1 MNFVLGMWCVWGLLL
16 LVYVALR
23 TYVARLN
30 RDEDDTI
37 LLDDA
42 FAQEK
47 VEQTA
52 IIAKVK
58 KVEPAQRLAL
68 IALSVMTLI
77 VIVYYVWDAMHQF
90 Q

>member
-1 MNFVLGMWCVWGLLL
+1 MNFVLDMWCVWGLLVV
-16 LVYVALR
+16 VYLALR

-47 VEQTA
+47 VAQTA

-68 IALSVMTLI
+68 IALAVMSLI

>member
-1 MNFVLGMWCVWGLLL
+1 MNLVLGMWCVWGLLV
-16 LVYVALR
+16 LVYLALR

-37 LLDDA
+37 ILDDA

-47 VEQTA
+47 NEQSA

-58 KVEPAQRLAL
+58 KVEPVQRLAL
-68 IALSVMTLI
+68 IALSAMTLL

>member
-1 MNFVLGMWCVWGLLL
+1 MNFVLGMWCVWGLLVV
-16 LVYVALR
+16 VYLALR

-37 LLDDA
+37 ILDDA

-68 IALSVMTLI
+68 IGLAGMTLL

>member
-1 MNFVLGMWCVWGLLL
+1 MNFVLGMWCVWGLTV
-16 LVYVALR
+16 LVYLALR

-37 LLDDA
+37 ILDDA
-42 FAQEK
+42 LAQEK
-47 VEQTA
+47 AEQTA

-58 KVEPAQRLAL
+58 KVEPAQRIAL
-68 IALSVMTLI
+68 IALAVMSLL
-77 VIVYYVWDAMHQF
+77 VIVYYIWDAMHQF

>member
-1 MNFVLGMWCVWGLLL
+1 MNFVLGMWCVWGLLVV
-16 LVYVALR
+16 VYLALR

-68 IALSVMTLI
+68 IALAVMSLI